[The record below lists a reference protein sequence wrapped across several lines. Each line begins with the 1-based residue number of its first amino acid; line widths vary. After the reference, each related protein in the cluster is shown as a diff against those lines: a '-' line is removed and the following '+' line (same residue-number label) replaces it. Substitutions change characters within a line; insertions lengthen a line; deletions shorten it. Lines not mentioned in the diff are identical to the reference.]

1 MRTSSAYERAPNAHT
16 PLVMAQRTDVLTVVS
31 IARTGTAASSRP
43 SAIHDDTCRVEC
55 RVRVAVAQG
64 ASVVASPSTAPQ
76 RPGPHLATAAGL
88 TASAPMKPA
97 ATAGRPLVQR
107 DLPHLSQVRATE
119 MGAGE
124 GERGPVPAPRDLVA
138 AARTAHRRPRPDGA
152 GACRCHRLR
161 DRARGTHGALVPRGG
176 PCSATQLGGSS
187 ANGPSSSQA
196 GRSGACR
203 CH

>member
-76 RPGPHLATAAGL
+76 RPGPRLATAAGL

-107 DLPHLSQVRATE
+107 DLPHLSQVQQQRWEQEKASGARCQRHATWWQQH
-119 MGAGE
+119 
-124 GERGPVPAPRDLVA
+124 ERPIVVPG
-138 AARTAHRRPRPDGA
+138 RTVS
-152 GACRCHRLR
+152 GACRCHPLR
-161 DRARGTHGALVPRGG
+161 DRARGTHGALVPRGWAPLAHVEPG
-176 PCSATQLGGSS
+176 SAARLTARTASS
-187 ANGPSSSQA
+187 T
-196 GRSGACR
+196 C
-203 CH
+203 